1 MKRKIK
7 KWTAMLMAVIMLA
20 GMAPVTAQAEEAAV
34 ESSQE
39 AVQEEEEK
47 PEAATEEEKEPE
59 ETTEAADE
67 PAAEIPVPVEESTT
81 EISTEGTYTE
91 ADSAVSDA
99 DAEAASEPED
109 TEVPEE
115 EQKEEMELQ
124 PEELEHAKVVPLG
137 ASDSRTIY
145 SDGSW
150 SGGTVWYVK
159 SGSSKHY
166 VFCLEKGKTMYS
178 GRYSGDITTGYS
190 GKSAFKKAVALNYFY
205 KSNGSS
211 WSGKKNYGIAQEVI
225 WDQTGFDTAGKLT
238 TYINHAWNLTDLNSG
253 RKSGSGTFSTLLIPV
268 STSSDRKTMI
278 AGIKKTPVQLNE
290 PVDGVCTDKI
300 TLPGSS
306 WKYFAKGG
314 YSGSSSDISV
324 VGIFDDN
331 GNAVSGSSASVDTS
345 GNLNLKVTP
354 DTDKGDSKEHPLT
367 VLMSVKF
374 DYQGSNSIRYVKT
387 ADGKQNLT
395 YDASFNTDGYF
406 AIQVFSDIPDWE
418 NAKVDINKVDE
429 YGNFVPGCTFR
440 LTGINGEA
448 LANKVEK
455 DEVINGKGKYF
466 KIEYPGEY
474 QIVETDVPD
483 DGEYA
488 LNTTPFTFTA
498 KRTDDNK
505 IVLSATLISDD
516 GSREMV
522 MEEPSFT
529 YTCVNQ
535 FNEGAAELVKT
546 GNTLVGYDKA
556 SGKFVYEQRKLEGV
570 KFAFYAAEDI
580 YANEELVFS
589 AGEEI
594 TNNRY
599 WGGKYNILNPR
610 YHRVKISGK
619 EVYERNEFG
628 LPVTNV
634 YTDSNGKLGIS
645 GLPAGDYYCMETG
658 FLPGFSRIPKR
669 YEFTVEPGKTVQING
684 TSGILNEQ
692 APADGHI
699 YKVDADTNQPLSN
712 AEFTIYADV
721 ANTNYDGKAIFS
733 KAGTVPVVT
742 SRNLATGEE
751 NIEEGVWVPIR
762 KVTTGTDG
770 MAEFEDLP
778 AGRYLVAETKAPEG
792 YTLAEETYTFTHS
805 YEAEQGSSGYNFE
818 HTFKDKRM
826 KGSIRIIKT
835 DGKTGELLKGVEFD
849 LLDERE
855 QVIGSYTT
863 DKNGEIFI
871 DNLELGTYHIKETKA
886 KKGYRLDDSVQ
897 KVVIS
902 KDSLNQAVKVKNYR
916 SETSITARTDT
927 TIKGGGSVRTGDMSH
942 IGFIMVLFL
951 ISSAGAAFFIRKIG
965 VKPKKVSVKGKK
977 FIMVLVLT
985 AGILVFGG
993 LTVRAAG
1000 LKEISSVELTDAVKP
1015 IHIQYETLGT
1025 IPQVKIPEKSN
1036 HILKRGRPL
1045 KLKGGIR

>member
-7 KWTAMLMAVIMLA
+7 KWTAMLMAVVMLA
-20 GMAPVTAQAEEAAV
+20 GMTPMTAQAEETAI

-47 PEAATEEEKEPE
+47 TEEAAEAVKE
-59 ETTEAADE
+59 DE

-81 EISTEGTYTE
+81 EISTESMPTE
-91 ADSAVSDA
+91 ADSVVSDA
-99 DAEAASEPED
+99 DAEAVPEPED
-109 TEVPEE
+109 TEESEE
-115 EQKEEMELQ
+115 EREVQL
-124 PEELEHAKVVPLG
+124 EELEHTKIVQLG

-150 SGGTVWYVK
+150 SSGTVWYVH

-178 GRYSGDITTGYS
+178 GRYTGDITTGYS

-225 WDQTGFDTAGKLT
+225 WDQTGSDTARKLT

-253 RKSGSGTFSTLLIPV
+253 RKSGSGTFSTLLTPV
-268 STSSDRKTMI
+268 NTSSDRKTMV
-278 AGIKKTPVQLNE
+278 AGIKKIPVQLNA
-290 PVDGVCTDKI
+290 PGADGVCTDKI
-300 TLPGSS
+300 TLSGSS

-314 YSGSSSDISV
+314 YSGNSSDISV
-324 VGIFDDN
+324 VGIFDYN
-331 GNAVSGSSASVDTS
+331 GNAVSGSSASVDTN

-367 VLMSVKF
+367 VLMNVKF
-374 DYQGSNSIRYVKT
+374 DYLGSNAIRYVKT

-406 AIQVFSDIPDWE
+406 AIQVFSDIPDYKK
-418 NAKVDINKVDE
+418 AKVNINKEDE
-429 YGNFVPGCTFR
+429 YGNFVPGCTFQ
-440 LTGINGEA
+440 LTGISGEA
-448 LANKVEK
+448 KDNKVDIPK
-455 DEVINGKGKYF
+455 VINRKDQYF
-466 KIEYPGEY
+466 EIEYPGEY
-474 QIVETDVPD
+474 QIVETDAPS
-483 DGEYA
+483 EYA

-522 MEEPSFT
+522 IEEPSFT

-546 GNTLVGYDKA
+546 GNVLVGYDKA
-556 SGKFVYEQRKLEGV
+556 SSKFVYEQRKLEGV

-619 EVYERNEFG
+619 EVHERNEFG

-634 YTDSNGKLGIS
+634 YTDQNGKLGIS

-658 FLPGFSRIPKR
+658 FLPGFSRIPKK
-669 YEFTVEPGKTVQING
+669 YEFTVEAGKTVQING
-684 TSGILNEQ
+684 TAGILNEQ
-692 APADGHI
+692 APASCHVF
-699 YKVDADTNQPLSN
+699 KVDADTNQPLSGG
-712 AEFTIYADV
+712 EFTIYADV
-721 ANTNYDGKAIFS
+721 SNTNYDGKAIFS
-733 KAGTVPVVT
+733 KVGTVPVVT
-742 SRNLATGEE
+742 SRNFATGEE
-751 NIEEGVWVPIR
+751 NMEEGVWVPIR
-762 KVTTGTDG
+762 QLTTGTDG
-770 MAEFEDLP
+770 TAEFEDLP

-792 YTLAEETYTFTHS
+792 YALAEETYIFTHS
-805 YEAEQGSSGYNFE
+805 YENEQSSSGYNFE

-826 KGSIRIIKT
+826 KGSIKIIKK
-835 DGKTGELLKGVEFD
+835 DGKTRELLEGVEFD
-849 LLDERE
+849 LLDERK

-871 DNLELGTYHIKETKA
+871 DNLEIGTYYIKETKA
-886 KKGYRLDDSVQ
+886 KKGYQLDDSVQ
-897 KVVIS
+897 EVVIS
-902 KDSLNQAVKVKNYR
+902 KDNLNQVVELKNYLNK
-916 SETSITARTDT
+916 TSITVRTDS
-927 TIKGGGSVRTGDMSH
+927 TIKSGGSVRTGDMSH

-951 ISSAGAAFFIRKIG
+951 LSSAGAAYFSRKKG
-965 VKPKKVSVKGKK
+965 FKLKKVSVKGKK
-977 FIMVLVLT
+977 FILVLALT
-985 AGILVFGG
+985 TGILTLGG
-993 LTVRAAG
+993 LTVKAASG
-1000 LKEISSVELTDAVKP
+1000 LKEISFVELTDAVKS
-1015 IHIQYETLGT
+1015 IHIQYETWGT
-1025 IPQVKIPEKSN
+1025 IPRVKVPEKVTMS
-1036 HILKRGRPL
+1036 LRGDVPL
-1045 KLKGGIR
+1045 S